1 MGDIISGKSE
11 YIISSIR
18 SFTIVRFLS
27 QLGAMSLLFNF
38 LLPSEVNCVVFSRF
52 LPLRMKSLIDVWVRV
67 EL

>member
-38 LLPSEVNCVVFSRF
+38 LLPSEVNCVSLVVFY
-52 LPLRMKSLIDVWVRV
+52 P
-67 EL
+67 